1 MDYLKFEEA
10 ASQIDNAIRA
20 NEAVKAVIVEASG
33 IVTGDESEETRK
45 SVQEFLDAPLGDK
58 KEMAMKKAYAAAVA
72 LAKDRGLMPDIPA
85 EPSAIAAIVDEGLG
99 KVKIA
104 YNVAVGKITPED
116 AFDYIVDRSAA
127 RAKSYVDFAFDSG
140 LVREAVALGATRL
153 AYAIPGIGPVI
164 GPVVQS
170 YQPLIKSVVA
180 RVEKPAKAFIKSGIN
195 AVANVVKAVG
205 RKALER
211 IKGDLTNTVSLPSKA
226 WSKVTSLLS

>member
-1 MDYLKFEEA
+1 MDFEKFAAA
-10 ASQIDNAIRA
+10 ASQIDNAIRT

-33 IVTGDESEETRK
+33 IVTGDESGETRK

-72 LAKDRGLMPDIPA
+72 LAKDRGLLPDIPA
-85 EPSAIAAIVDEGLG
+85 APSAIAAVVDEGLG
-99 KVKIA
+99 RVKVA
-104 YNVAVGKITPED
+104 YNLAVGKITPED
-116 AFDYIVDRSAA
+116 AFDYVVDLAAA
-127 RAKSYVDFAFDSG
+127 RAKSYVDYAFDSG

-180 RVEKPAKAFIKSGIN
+180 RVEKPAKALIKTGIN
-195 AVANVVKAVG
+195 AAANVAKAVG
-205 RKALER
+205 RKAVETVKSVLSS
-211 IKGDLTNTVSLPSKA
+211 TVSFASNTVSKIASWFA
-226 WSKVTSLLS
+226 

>member
-1 MDYLKFEEA
+1 MDYQKFTEA
-10 ASQIDNAIRA
+10 ASQIENAIRT

-33 IVTGDESEETRK
+33 IVTGDESGETRK

-72 LAKDRGLMPDIPA
+72 LAKDRGLLPDIPA
-85 EPSAIAAIVDEGLG
+85 APSAIAAVVDEGLG
-99 KVKIA
+99 RVKVA
-104 YNVAVGKITPED
+104 YNVAVGKITPEE
-116 AFDYIVDRSAA
+116 AFDYIVDLSAA
-127 RAKSYVDFAFDSG
+127 RAKSYVDYAFDSG

-180 RVEKPAKAFIKSGIN
+180 RVEKPAKAVIKSGIN
-195 AVANVVKAVG
+195 AVANVAKAVG
-205 RKALER
+205 RKAVETL
-211 IKGDLTNTVSLPSKA
+211 KTKVSFAAKA